1 MPEKSKQSDVSTSV
15 TKARQEK
22 AVSERKKRRERAP
35 LLVRMML
42 VPFLLFVAL
51 LAGAITGY
59 SILGKGSAAD
69 VFDLKTWKHMYD
81 LVFS

>member
-1 MPEKSKQSDVSTSV
+1 MPEKSKPSDLSASV
-15 TKARQEK
+15 TQTRQEK
-22 AVSERKKRRERAP
+22 TSPERKKRRDRAP
-35 LLVRMML
+35 LLARMML